1 MGYLFCSDKMMDL
14 EKVKITLT
22 SKTDATEFLK
32 LESKCFE
39 MDVNL
44 ETMYYWVPLLEYS
57 YCYKAEISP
66 YGIVGGIISMPT
78 RDNSWY
84 INSLFVHPDFR
95 KEKIATKLLK
105 HIINGCAN
113 GKIIYLEHKTYK
125 PHLLEFY
132 KKHGF
137 TFLQRSNNH
146 FSDGDDRFM
155 LVRYC

>member
-1 MGYLFCSDKMMDL
+1 MGYLFYSDMMIDS
-14 EKVKITLT
+14 KTIKITLT
-22 SKTDATEFLK
+22 SKSDAAEFLK

-39 MDVNL
+39 MDENL

-57 YCYKAEISP
+57 YCYKAEISSC
-66 YGIVGGIISMPT
+66 GIVGGIISMPT
-78 RDNSWY
+78 RDDSWY

-105 HIINGCAN
+105 QVINGCAK
-113 GKIIYLEHKTYK
+113 GKTIYLEHKTYK

-137 TFLQRSNNH
+137 TFIQRSNNY

-155 LVRYC
+155 LARY